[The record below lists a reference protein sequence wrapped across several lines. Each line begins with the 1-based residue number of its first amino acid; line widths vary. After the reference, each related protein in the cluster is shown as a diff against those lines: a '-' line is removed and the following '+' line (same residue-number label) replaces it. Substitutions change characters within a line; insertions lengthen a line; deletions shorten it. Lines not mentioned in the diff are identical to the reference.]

1 MSEIYVFGPNEE
13 QNDYTTFGLAGA
25 LVPTKCE
32 FSETA
37 NGESIVTMEHP
48 LDDFGRYKCLQRGN
62 ILVVPVPTRTTP
74 AIQNGS
80 LITTVWTYK
89 VKPLSQLTG
98 EGQRTLYKNYK
109 GSGRIKVLNEGEVI
123 TVVEKPPSYNRWR
136 VKTNYGEGWINNSE
150 PMGFELVEEKT
161 LGDNSSDI
169 ELVQSPWTVRN
180 QYFRIYEVNKKLDG
194 VDVSARHITYDL
206 LYNMT
211 GYYEWQEE
219 SCIGVAHGLL
229 NNMYNRP
236 VEFADIPFH
245 IYTNVS
251 NRNTYFDYRQKNIID
266 ALLDPEEGVCKRF
279 NVGLVR
285 DNYNLYL
292 LNDPGLNRG
301 MVIEYGNNMTG
312 VEFKTSDDG
321 IVTRVVPIGET
332 AEGGQLFLR
341 DLIDNN
347 KHWDYEHIEDYVVDS
362 SHIGDY
368 PVIHI
373 KELKVDNAKV
383 GEKEEGGGTVTV
395 EIARERMRAAAQ
407 KQFTDDKIDE
417 MKVEMT
423 VEFARLGEAEEYK
436 QFEGLDNCFLFDY
449 VRIKNPRLDI
459 DTTAQIVQITWDCL
473 AGRNGRMTE
482 IKIGAVGDT
491 LSNVGITTWQIPS
504 GFSGSKIA
512 DGTVGG
518 NVFKEATIGYAKIS
532 AAAIDSL
539 TAEAAQIAVANIKDL
554 TVEDITATNLK
565 AAIADIA
572 QAEIGTATIDTAKI
586 NWAEINQATINQLQA
601 KLAYLTTANIGSANI
616 DWASI
621 STLAANYAK
630 ITNGVISNATID
642 QANVNNLSSN
652 YAHISNG
659 VIDNASIG
667 WANIDNLDTNFLNT
681 LKAKIQTAEVTNLI
695 ANQINAGSIAVSN
708 LDASNAKIGFANI
721 YDLTAD
727 RALISKG
734 VGGKFYFSD
743 LAVTAAMISELTVGK
758 LLMKDTANGQLK
770 RLVIDSSS
778 ASGYS
783 LEDPGRTIR
792 GDDIVTQTIV
802 ADNLDVSEIFA
813 NTALINQIHG
823 RCINVA
829 TLFAQEAFI
838 SQLDSYVIRANTIS
852 AIESNLNL
860 TADGAILM
868 AVGKNLH
875 SGGKN
880 MLRMSKTFEKGSDT
894 ARQWMW
900 GHEWSDSEPYGVSLM
915 STAPETGFKHILF
928 RGEGLSENQWAGVWS
943 PLIELPS
950 AKNTTTG
957 VSLGDWYGRKVTLSA
972 YVFSGNWR
980 AADGFQFQVCLSD
993 GSRARQKY
1001 GGKRVFYIDNE
1012 NTVVWGDD
1020 VKCDQNIKAGAWRR
1034 IAITFTLDENDISA
1048 STDDSIAFQ
1057 DCTHMFAAFYFTKNG
1072 NARIYAPKLEWGTLA
1087 SDWSAAPED
1096 SLDETNT
1103 ILNTLFTIEDGQIK
1117 GFVSEQTYD
1126 TDINNASTGLKKLVS
1141 DNTTFR
1147 TQTSTYISD
1156 FVRSTA
1162 WGSPTDNLGNIFT
1175 KMWSGVTANREGL
1188 TLEAGKLIGST
1199 QLMRR
1204 TKGMP
1209 SSIAELGYSSSSD
1222 VPSDVD
1228 TSSATLWRLSAPTS
1242 GGTVV
1247 IDRRSIGS
1255 GEYARWITS
1264 TGNTGDVWAAVHSP
1278 LVSLGGSWAGRQV
1291 TFSFYVRSPDWT
1303 AVDST
1308 FNVYLNLTTG
1318 VSAGRLYSGGKTIN
1332 KTATVEW
1339 ADTDGLTYEMALRNG
1354 NWRRAAVTFTLN
1366 ETDIPK
1372 YGTHD
1377 TAFGS
1382 CTHMYATFFLRRN
1395 GEVGFRLPKLEWGA
1409 KASDWAEASEDVSD
1423 SSSAKIKITDDRIL
1437 STVNKLNNRSDTNID
1452 TAISQVEQTANS
1464 WRSVVTTVNGN
1475 GTTAN
1480 PGLVSKVT
1488 AIEQSDAFLRL
1499 KAGKFS
1505 NADDDGAASRNVVVE
1520 ITPEAFSVTAN
1531 GSGGEE
1537 GRFELTADGGKV
1549 DTLTV
1554 YEELDAPNVAPR
1566 YSGPTTLYVN
1576 PAATASQIASG
1587 NYFKTLAGAANALRG
1602 KWLASTVTINLTM
1615 ASSAAADT
1623 EKATFSG
1630 ICGSGWINLVGNA
1643 SAPYR
1648 MIGTSASP
1656 TTLEFI
1662 SVTNIISISNIKF
1675 QTPENTNGNFG
1686 IHFSQCYFEVSGCVF
1701 SGPGVSSAG
1710 GRGIL
1715 VNRGA
1720 RGYVNNCEFYDYQY
1734 GVLSQRASDVQVVN
1748 SKGNSRIGG
1757 NGGRMI
1763 VVGTA
1768 SSNTTTFSPYN
1779 SPAGVVT
1786 YGTVTV
1792 DQGSKP
1798 SEETIPT
1805 ESTYALT
1812 YSDSY
1817 SPGNG
1822 AWSFAQHDD
1831 PMQGFTGG
1839 AIIKGCMW
1847 FASMSGLSGKTIK
1860 SAKIRLYQ
1868 ESGVGRGGSVP
1879 VTLYGTNTAY
1889 SGRSSEPPIT
1899 QTYGA
1904 IGSTNPG
1911 ENTELSIPTSAI
1923 TDLVSGTIQALMI
1936 YAPDDQDV
1944 YKGRQYS
1951 KNYARFR
1958 GTTTGSA
1965 STKPL
1970 ITVTYV

>member
-1 MSEIYVFGPNEE
+1 MSEIYVFGPNED

-37 NGESIVTMEHP
+37 NGESIITMEHP

-74 AIQNGS
+74 AIQNGR

-98 EGQRTLYKNYK
+98 EGQRTLYKRHK
-109 GSGRIKVLNEGEVI
+109 GGGRIKVLNEGEVV

-136 VKTNYGEGWINNSE
+136 VKTNYGEGWINNAE
-150 PMGFELVEEKT
+150 PMGFELVEEKA

-236 VEFADIPFH
+236 VEFEDIPFH

-332 AEGGQLFLR
+332 KEGGQLFLR

-347 KHWDYEHIEDYVVDS
+347 KHWDYEHIGDYVVDS

-395 EIARERMRAAAQ
+395 EVARERMRTAAE
-407 KQFTDDKIDE
+407 KQFTDDKVDE

-423 VEFARLGEAEEYK
+423 VEFARLGETEEYK
-436 QFEGLDNCFLFDY
+436 QFERLDNCFLFDY
-449 VRIKNPRLDI
+449 VRIKNPKLDI

-518 NVFKEATIGYAKIS
+518 NAFKEATIGYAKIS

-565 AAIADIA
+565 AAIANIA

-616 DWASI
+616 NWANI
-621 STLAANYAK
+621 ENLNANIANIAQAK
-630 ITNGVISNATID
+630 INA
-642 QANVNNLSSN
+642 LSAN
-652 YAHISNG
+652 YAHITNG
-659 VIDNASIG
+659 VIDNAKIG
-667 WANIDNLDTNFLNT
+667 WADIDNLDAGYLNA
-681 LKAKIQTAEVTNLI
+681 LKAKLQTAEITNLI

-727 RALISKG
+727 QALISKG
-734 VGGKFYFSD
+734 VGGKFYFKD
-743 LAVTAAMISELTVGK
+743 LAVTSAMISELTVGK
-758 LLMKDTANGQLK
+758 LLMRDTETGHLK
-770 RLVIDSSS
+770 RIVVNSSS
-778 ASGYS
+778 PSGYS
-783 LEDPGRTIR
+783 VEDAGRTIR
-792 GDDIVTQTIV
+792 GDDIVTQSIV
-802 ADNLDVSEIFA
+802 ADNLNVSEIFA

-875 SGGKN
+875 PGGKN

-894 ARQWMW
+894 TRQWMW
-900 GHEWSDSEPYGVSLM
+900 WHEYSSSEPYGITL
-915 STAPETGFKHILF
+915 STNSPETGFSQILF
-928 RGEGLSENQWAGVWS
+928 RGTDLTENQWAGVWS
-943 PLIELPS
+943 PLIELPT
-950 AKNTTTG
+950 AKNSTTG

-972 YVFSGNWR
+972 YIYCSNWR
-980 AADGFQFQVCLSD
+980 NTDGFQFMVCLSD
-993 GSRARQKY
+993 GTRARKKY
-1001 GGKRVFYIDNE
+1001 GGKRVFYINSSDA
-1012 NTVVWGDD
+1012 VVWGED
-1020 VKCDQNIKAGAWRR
+1020 VKCDQNIKSGAWRR

-1117 GFVSEQTYD
+1117 GFVSEQTYN

-1147 TQTSTYISD
+1147 NQTSTYISD

-1209 SSIAELGYSSSSD
+1209 ASIGDLGYSSASD

-1228 TSSATLWRLSAPTS
+1228 TSSATLWRLSAPTTG
-1242 GGTVV
+1242 GGTVT
-1247 IDRRSIGS
+1247 IDRRAIGY

-1264 TGNTGDVWAAVHSP
+1264 TGNTSPIWAAIHSP

-1303 AVDST
+1303 QVDDVLS
-1308 FNVYLNLTTG
+1308 VSLNLTTG
-1318 VSAGRLYSGGKTIN
+1318 ISAGRLYSTSKVLN
-1332 KTATVEW
+1332 KVATVEW
-1339 ADTDGLTYEMALRNG
+1339 AATDGLVHEMALRNG
-1354 NWRRAAVTFTLN
+1354 NWRRAAVTFTLT
-1366 ETDIPK
+1366 EAEIPK

-1377 TAFGS
+1377 TSFYS
-1382 CTHMYATFFLRRN
+1382 CTHMFLSFYLRKN

-1423 SSSAKIKITDDRIL
+1423 SSSAKIKIASDSIK
-1437 STVNKLNNRSDTNID
+1437 STVSTIGGKVTEI
-1452 TAISQVEQTANS
+1452 EQTPSFMKLKVGEFYNKDENGN
-1464 WRSVVTTVNGN
+1464 RSVVV
-1475 GTTAN
+1475 
-1480 PGLVSKVT
+1480 
-1488 AIEQSDAFLRL
+1488 D
-1499 KAGKFS
+1499 
-1505 NADDDGAASRNVVVE
+1505 

-1537 GRFELTADGGKV
+1537 GHFELTADGGKV

-1587 NYFKTLAGAANALRG
+1587 SYFKTLAGAANALRG

-1623 EKATFSG
+1623 EKAVFSG
-1630 ICGSGWINLVGNA
+1630 ICGYGWINIVGNA

-1648 MIGTSASP
+1648 MVGTTTSP
-1656 TTLEFI
+1656 TPLEFV
-1662 SVTNIISISNIKF
+1662 SVTNIISISNMKF
-1675 QTPENTNGNFG
+1675 QTPANTNGNFG

-1734 GVLSQRASDVQVVN
+1734 GVFSQRASDVQVVN

-1779 SPAGVVT
+1779 SPDGVVT

-1798 SEETIPT
+1798 SGETIPT
-1805 ESTYALT
+1805 ESTYVLSAT
-1812 YSDSY
+1812 DSY

-1822 AWSFAQHDD
+1822 AWNFAQHND
-1831 PMQGFTGG
+1831 PMQGYTGG

-1879 VTLYGTNTAY
+1879 VTLYGTNTVF

-1899 QTYGA
+1899 KTYGA

-1911 ENTELSIPTSAI
+1911 ENTELSIPTAAI
-1923 TDLVSGTIQALMI
+1923 TDLVSGTIKALMI
-1936 YAPDDQDV
+1936 YTDEHEV
-1944 YKGRQYS
+1944 YKGRLYS

-1958 GTTTGSA
+1958 GSTTGDA